1 MRSEPGPVESADA
14 WENTW
19 PQSREDF
26 ERLVDAFLQR
36 LVQYAYRRLGNLHDA
51 EDVVQEVFARVYA
64 RRLECAHVSPLGPY
78 LYRMAANACT
88 DVLRKRKRRHVSLDG
103 IDGENIAS
111 ERGDGATLSAALEE
125 VQRAEALLRRL
136 PKKQAEVIRLR
147 VFDGLRV
154 NQIAEVVGC
163 SANTVS
169 SRLRYGFGKLRRI
182 ISREWKQ

>member
-1 MRSEPGPVESADA
+1 MRSESRPAESADA
-14 WENTW
+14 WEDAW

-36 LVQYAYRRLGNLHDA
+36 LVQYAYRRLGNMHDA
-51 EDVVQEVFARVYA
+51 EDAVQEVFVRAYA
-64 RRLECAHVSPLGPY
+64 RRSDCASVSPAGPY

-88 DVLRKRKRRHVSLDG
+88 DLLRKRKRSHVSLDG
-103 IDGENIAS
+103 IDGGNIAT
-111 ERGDGATLSAALEE
+111 EEEGAELRVALEE
-125 VQRAEALLRRL
+125 ICRAEELLRRL

-182 ISREWKQ
+182 VSREWKQ